1 MFGIGACMDHK
12 QVIEIVKSTR
22 RFVLDKRL
30 VDSVSMKGEADF
42 VTQVDMSI
50 SEYVKTELAK
60 LHPDI
65 PLMSEENKV
74 NPSESTRWILDP
86 IDGTTNLVFGYRM
99 SSVSLALLEDG
110 VITFGVVYDP
120 YSGETFTAI
129 RGEGAYLD
137 GKRLSVI
144 DRELK
149 DSLIEFGAGSTRK
162 YDADEAFALGKEV
175 FKNALDLR
183 RICSSALAVSYI
195 AAGRINGYFE
205 KVIKPWDYAAASLIL
220 EEAGGRIRNWA
231 GAPIG
236 YDAPTS
242 IVAGSPKVCD
252 ALLEIIRSSNGK

>member
-22 RFVLDKRL
+22 KFVLDKRL

-60 LHPDI
+60 LYPDI

-86 IDGTTNLVFGYRM
+86 I
-99 SSVSLALLEDG
+99 
-110 VITFGVVYDP
+110 
-120 YSGETFTAI
+120 

-137 GKRLSVI
+137 GRRLSVI

>member
-22 RFVLDKRL
+22 KFVLDKRL

-50 SEYVKTELAK
+50 SEYVKTELVK
-60 LHPDI
+60 LYPDI

-162 YDADEAFALGKEV
+162 YDADEAFTLGKEV